1 MAQDEIA
8 DSKASNTSWL
18 WLSSFSA
25 PGLFALTSGKTLLA
39 LGFLLLG
46 VFAFFNNP
54 MKFNE
59 PIPSKPG
66 KLLLFSWACGLAGVL
81 AVLSA
86 AFASWA

>member
-1 MAQDEIA
+1 MDQEGITDTR
-8 DSKASNTSWL
+8 ASNTNWL
-18 WLSSFSA
+18 WLSSLGVL
-25 PGLFALTSGKTLLA
+25 GLFALNSGKTLLA

-66 KLLLFSWACGLAGVL
+66 KLLLVSWACGLVGVL

-86 AFASWA
+86 AFASLT